1 MISFLGKEQQ
11 DEFAYLLLGNKSTFL
26 DVGCYH
32 PLQWNNT
39 FSLERLGWTGL
50 MIDIE
55 DKWVNLCNSNRLN
68 QAYLCDIT
76 KKENF
81 IGILENHWPEKHF
94 GYISM
99 DADTG
104 NVKGLSNYL
113 ESGYSFDV
121 MTYEHDSYQC
131 GDERKAPSKEILESY
146 GYFLLFEDM
155 TCTDDNLVWEDWW
168 INPRKFN
175 QHIMSLRSKN
185 IHHNK
190 AIQIIKEHIANNG
203 II

>member
-32 PLQWNNT
+32 PFQWNNT

-68 QAYLCDIT
+68 QAHLCDVT
-76 KKENF
+76 NRACF
-81 IGILENHWPEKHF
+81 INTLETHWPSHHF
-94 GYISM
+94 GYVSM
-99 DADTG
+99 DADAG
-104 NVKGLSNYL
+104 NVEGLTNYL
-113 ESGYSFDV
+113 ESGYTFDV
-121 MTYEHDSYQC
+121 MTYEHDFYQY
-131 GDERKAPSKEILESY
+131 GEERRAPAREILKSH
-146 GYFLLFEDM
+146 GYFMLFEDM
-155 TCTDDNLVWEDWW
+155 TCTDSNLVWEDWW
-168 INPRKFN
+168 VNPANFKES
-175 QHIMSLRSKN
+175 MLSLKSDN
-185 IHHNK
+185 IHHSK
-190 AIQIIKEHIANNG
+190 AVDIIKEYVTNNG